1 MYEYAH
7 QNEKRSR
14 TLDASSGTSRQ
25 ASIQMILQTQRLP
38 LNEKRT
44 PERKVIQQM
53 ILPLWQTEEDKKVF
67 LKQGEIQSRN
77 LKHGKIINRSNLV
90 TDKNLSGIGE
100 REDLHIIGHGNPQTV
115 AGMSPE
121 VLADLVVKNLK
132 LPPTYKGRIYLESCE
147 SGTELVSLEG
157 SYASRFIQ
165 ALNALRGEE
174 SSPLTAVG
182 FDGAVVL
189 DNAFPGRTMLR
200 ILKKG
205 VSLEM
210 FREYAVLY
218 AGMSACIVKDFM
230 EKLEKEDLQYYVKSE
245 EMQDLLFHIYNT
257 KISQYAEPQGG
268 GLTKL
273 YIWGTEYQGIPNA
286 DPNITDIMDR
296 IKTEAQT
303 EKTDMGNIPMI
314 ELDLGDLK
322 LEVKK

>member
-1 MYEYAH
+1 
-7 QNEKRSR
+7 
-14 TLDASSGTSRQ
+14 
-25 ASIQMILQTQRLP
+25 MILQTQRLP

-189 DNAFPGRTMLR
+189 DNVFPGRTMLR

-210 FREYAVLY
+210 FRKYAVECVEQ
-218 AGMSACIVKDFM
+218 GEGRVNDFI
-230 EKLEKEDLQYYVKSE
+230 EKLRKEDLHLYMKLE
-245 EMQDLLFHIYNT
+245 EIKDLLFHIYNT

-273 YIWGTEYQGIPNA
+273 YIWGTEYQGSPDSEPNV
-286 DPNITDIMDR
+286 TDIMDK
-296 IKTEAQT
+296 IKTEAQAQ
-303 EKTDMGNIPMI
+303 KTMVNNIQVI

-322 LEVKK
+322 LEVTK